1 MFVAKIWLNCIMDD
15 HRFNYMTNM
24 IEKTLLMY
32 AHVIGIFLLVIHS
45 QNVMSKVK
53 SVKKKF
59 EILNSQN

>member
-1 MFVAKIWLNCIMDD
+1 MFVAKFWLSCIMDN

-32 AHVIGIFLLVIHS
+32 AHVIGIFLLVIYS

-53 SVKKKF
+53 SVKKK
-59 EILNSQN
+59 LN

>member
-1 MFVAKIWLNCIMDD
+1 MFVAKFWLSCIMDD

-32 AHVIGIFLLVIHS
+32 AHVIGIFLLVIYS

-53 SVKKKF
+53 SVKK
-59 EILNSQN
+59 